1 MKEKGFKERSNQLH
15 KANSYHSK
23 KEGEKMFKLK
33 VAEII
38 TQIMIYVGGFFATC
52 LENQNYI
59 AIIAA
64 LLSCS
69 LIATLVGKAIK
80 SITNPK
86 RL

>member
-1 MKEKGFKERSNQLH
+1 
-15 KANSYHSK
+15 
-23 KEGEKMFKLK
+23 MFKLK

-64 LLSCS
+64 LLICS

-80 SITNPK
+80 SITNPR

>member
-1 MKEKGFKERSNQLH
+1 
-15 KANSYHSK
+15 
-23 KEGEKMFKLK
+23 MFKLK

-64 LLSCS
+64 LCCS

>member
-1 MKEKGFKERSNQLH
+1 ML
-15 KANSYHSK
+15 
-23 KEGEKMFKLK
+23 KLK

-38 TQIMIYVGGFFATC
+38 TQIMIQVGGFFAIC
-52 LENQNYI
+52 LENKNYI

-64 LLSCS
+64 LLGCS

-80 SITNPK
+80 SIFNPK